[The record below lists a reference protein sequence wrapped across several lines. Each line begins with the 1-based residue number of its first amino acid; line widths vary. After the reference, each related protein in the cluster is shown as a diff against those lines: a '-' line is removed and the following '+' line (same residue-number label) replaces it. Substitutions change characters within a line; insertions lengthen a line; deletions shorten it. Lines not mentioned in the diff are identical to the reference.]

1 LKFDVLYPRRALSGY
16 TTIFDEKDFYHIDE
30 VMRMG
35 KEGLEGP
42 EFRMSV
48 GNAAFLVDEVEKEI
62 KRVDRANGKSKRPR
76 LSR

>member
-1 LKFDVLYPRRALSGY
+1 
-16 TTIFDEKDFYHIDE
+16 
-30 VMRMG
+30 MG

-42 EFRMSV
+42 EFRMSA